1 MRQLSI
7 LALFVVLSSCASAP
21 SLDYYTVDMSP
32 SGAGGAS
39 ANLAVGRFVVS
50 DKLDRHQ
57 IVIQESPTRIAYYAT
72 DRWASSIGEMVEQK
86 LAAEFGPVDGARRS
100 LIVDGRIV
108 AFEQV
113 DTAAGP
119 VAKAALDVI
128 VRDGASKR
136 YEAPLL
142 EKSYTVERPA
152 SEDSVD
158 AVVRA
163 LSRALETIAAEIAS
177 DAAGL

>member
-1 MRQLSI
+1 MRHLSI
-7 LALFVVLSSCASAP
+7 VALLLVLISCASAP
-21 SLDYYTVDMSP
+21 SLDYYAVDMTRSA
-32 SGAGGAS
+32 AGGES
-39 ANLAVGRFVVS
+39 VNLAVGRFSVS

-86 LAAEFGPVDGARRS
+86 LAAEFGPVDGTLRS
-100 LIVDGRIV
+100 LIVEGRIL

-113 DTAAGP
+113 DSAAGP
-119 VAKAALDVI
+119 VAKASLDVI
-128 VRDGASKR
+128 IREGESKR

-163 LSRALETIAAEIAS
+163 LSRALEEIAAEIAE